1 MLGPILFGMYVSP
14 VGDVIT
20 QHNVSYHQY
29 ADDLQMYMSLT
40 PTPNRSCDLSTI
52 ELCARDVSR
61 WFTEN
66 ALLLNPA
73 KTEAVFF
80 GTRQRLSQ
88 LNKSQGI
95 DVAGTHIQF
104 TDAVKLL
111 GVTLDSTLSFDK
123 HVAEVTRQCHY
134 HIRAL
139 KHIRPLLTL
148 EAAKTF
154 AVSILGS
161 KLDYCNGVLYGI
173 SQGNLDVSE
182 YRMFWHEL
190 LQRHHGQSVPPTSA
204 EISTGCQ
211 SISVSSTNY
220 LY

>member
-1 MLGPILFGMYVSP
+1 MY
-14 VGDVIT
+14 I
-20 QHNVSYHQY
+20 
-29 ADDLQMYMSLT
+29 SLT
-40 PTPNRSCDLSTI
+40 STPNRSCELSTI

-61 WFTEN
+61 WFNEN
-66 ALLLNPA
+66 ALLLNPTQ
-73 KTEAVFF
+73 TEAVFF

-88 LNKSQGI
+88 LNTSQGI

-123 HVAEVTRQCHY
+123 HVADVARQCHY

-154 AVSILGS
+154 ALSIFVGS
-161 KLDYCNGVLYGI
+161 KLDYCNGVLYGTY
-173 SQGNLDVSE
+173 QRNMDK
-182 YRMFWHEL
+182 
-190 LQRHHGQSVPPTSA
+190 LQRVARVTAQGRVMKPQKPIMKA
-204 EISTGCQ
+204 Q
-211 SISVSSTNY
+211 NKMQ
-220 LY
+220 